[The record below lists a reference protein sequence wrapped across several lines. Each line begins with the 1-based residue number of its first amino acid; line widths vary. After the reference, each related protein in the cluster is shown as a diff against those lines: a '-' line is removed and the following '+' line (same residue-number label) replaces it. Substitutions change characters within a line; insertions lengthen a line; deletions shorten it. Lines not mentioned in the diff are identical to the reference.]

1 MAEIS
6 KIKLPSGNTYDLKD
20 ATARAAIAALE
31 GGSYFLGVTTTALT
45 DGSTTNPISIGGTNV
60 TAKNGNMVIYG
71 NKEFVWYAPASG
83 TAKWVEFGDL
93 STLGSLAYKSTVSLN
108 KGTAAKVLGTGTT
121 FANAASAV
129 SFAAHTT
136 DKVLGEATTF
146 SASIATKSFSP
157 TKKRLSAD
165 VTNPSVSAPTSAA
178 ITALGT
184 PSTATFVKSYPG
196 ATSKLV
202 TTSVYSIT
210 GVGSASTWSFAMGS
224 GADAETLIISGG
236 NSTVP
241 TRSAVTVATGSLAAN
256 GGGSSV
262 MTGLGTAST
271 GSAVTGLGTPTT
283 GNFVTGVSLV
293 SLTGVNLVLS
303 DIPSGGAAEVGKVD
317 VAIGGSISVSDPT
330 ITVGTNDKVT
340 AITALG
346 AATAA
351 AQTITVT
358 KSEVSVAEH
367 GNLSVT
373 VS

>member
-108 KGTAAKVLGTGTT
+108 KGSGVNVLTGVSAAAAASNVSFGSHTTKSVLG
-121 FANAASAV
+121 AS
-129 SFAAHTT
+129 
-136 DKVLGEATTF
+136 TTF
-146 SASIATKSFSP
+146 SASIASKSFTA
-157 TKKRLSAD
+157 TKKRI
-165 VTNPSVSAPTSAA
+165 SAA
-178 ITALGT
+178 LVNPTASTTTGSAISGITSSSA
-184 PSTATFVKSYPG
+184 SFVKSYPG

-241 TRSAVTVATGSLAAN
+241 TRSSVTVATGSLAAN

-271 GSAVTGLGTPTT
+271 GSALTSVTPVSSED
-283 GNFVTGVSLV
+283 FVTGVSFSAAV
-293 SLTGVNLVLS
+293 HLS
-303 DIPSGGAAEVGKVD
+303 AGDIPSGGAAEVGKVD

-330 ITVGTNDKVT
+330 ITVGTNDRVS

-351 AQTITVT
+351 AQTITLT
-358 KSEVSVAEH
+358 PSTVSVAKY
-367 GNLSVT
+367 GDLT
-373 VS
+373 VSVS

>member
-6 KIKLPSGNTYDLKD
+6 KIKLPSGNTYNLKD

-45 DGSTTNPISIGGTNV
+45 DDSTTNPISIGGTNV

-71 NKEFVWYAPASG
+71 KKEFVWYAPASG

-108 KGTAAKVLGTGTT
+108 KGTGVNVLTGVSAAAAASNVSFGSHTTKSVLG
-121 FANAASAV
+121 AS
-129 SFAAHTT
+129 
-136 DKVLGEATTF
+136 TTF

-165 VTNPSVSAPTSAA
+165 VTNPSVSAPKSAA

-184 PSTATFVKSYPG
+184 PSTDTFVKSYPG

-224 GADAETLIISGG
+224 GTDAETLIISGG

-283 GNFVTGVSLV
+283 GNFVTGVSLA

-351 AQTITVT
+351 AQTITLT
-358 KSEVSVAEH
+358 PSTVSVAKY
-367 GNLSVT
+367 GDLT
-373 VS
+373 VSVS